1 MSARA
6 ITFVGWNVENLAPH
20 LALPAAASGRASR
33 TRATRAAAP
42 LPLAEIAARLGDPD
56 VLCLQEARLRDGD
69 TAAIAALP
77 DHECQLSL
85 CSDRKN
91 VGFRGGRAYGV
102 VSYVRRALQPRWLA
116 RARWD
121 LEGRLALCELPAQ
134 NLVIGN
140 VYAVNGTGKP
150 YFDHELGALHGDRH
164 AFKRRFQERLM
175 HALAELCA
183 AGRELVLLGDW
194 NVSRSALDTFPRL
207 RTEPPHA
214 LARKLFNES
223 FLPALDLADV
233 FRELHP
239 DAREYTWFNRRAP
252 RETLDAAR
260 VDFVLVSR
268 SLLSR
273 VRSASIEPERALRFR
288 SDHAPVRLVL
298 EPPSARSAQR
308 D

>member
-20 LALPAAASGRASR
+20 LSLPAAASTRASR
-33 TRATRAAAP
+33 ARAARSAP
-42 LPLAEIAARLGDPD
+42 LSLADIAARLGNPD

-69 TAAIAALP
+69 TAAIAAARAALA

-85 CSDRKN
+85 CSDREN
-91 VGFRGGRAYGV
+91 VSFRGGRAYGV
-102 VSYVRRALQPRWLA
+102 VSYVRRALQPCWLA
-116 RARWD
+116 RAPWD

-175 HALAELCA
+175 HALAELRA

-223 FLPALDLADV
+223 FVPALDLVDV

-239 DAREYTWFNRRAP
+239 GAREYTWFNRRAP
-252 RETLDAAR
+252 PGALDAAR
-260 VDFVLVSR
+260 VDFILVSR
-268 SLLSR
+268 SLLPR
-273 VRSASIEPERALRFR
+273 VRSASIEADLSLRFR

-298 EPPSARSAQR
+298 E
-308 D
+308 